1 MKQAKVTMMWEFDL
15 LLAPPSNVTYFG
27 GPNDLIPILRHFVS
41 IIDVYFSAQKASMN
55 PRNRR
60 FSHIRRLIRN
70 RQLCTIAS
78 SNVLAHIRYFIRDIC
93 IRAMKGDSAQTTI
106 TRG

>member
-1 MKQAKVTMMWEFDL
+1 MTLYPYLDTSSVA
-15 LLAPPSNVTYFG
+15 
-27 GPNDLIPILRHFVS
+27 
-41 IIDVYFSAQKASMN
+41 IIDIVDFSAQEASMN

-60 FSHIRRLIRN
+60 FSLIRKLIRN
-70 RQLCTIAS
+70 RQLCAIAS
-78 SNVLAHIRYFIRDIC
+78 SNVLVHIRYFIRDIF